1 MKSRKTLAF
10 LLALVMVLSLALTAC
25 GGGDTSGGN
34 STSGS
39 NTSSDGSGS
48 SGSDQTAFKVATVRW
63 ADWGELYHT
72 GFPDQAAAES
82 GISIEWQTI
91 LNADWGDRKAVTL
104 TNASQLPDAFLGNIC
119 IGESDV
125 VNNPGLFLALVDY
138 IDEYMPNF

>member
-10 LLALVMVLSLALTAC
+10 LLVLVMVLSLALTAC
-25 GGGDTSGGN
+25 GGGDTSGGGNN
-34 STSGS
+34 SSSGS
-39 NTSSDGSGS
+39 NSSSNNSSSDSNSSSG

-72 GFPDQAAAES
+72 GVPDQAAAET

-125 VNNPGLFLALVDY
+125 V
-138 IDEYMPNF
+138 I